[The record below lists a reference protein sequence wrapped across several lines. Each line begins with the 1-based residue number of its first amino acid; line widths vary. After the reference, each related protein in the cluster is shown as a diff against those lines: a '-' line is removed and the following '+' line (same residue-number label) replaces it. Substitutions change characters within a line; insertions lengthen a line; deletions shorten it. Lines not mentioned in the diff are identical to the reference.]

1 MPVGMTN
8 TDPLLLRQT
17 VLDTT
22 DARGLAEFYRTLLG
36 LEYRPGDEPPAAGED
51 DERGRDWLVLRN
63 PGGAQLAFQQV
74 DDLPP
79 STWPEP
85 EVPQQL
91 HLDLTVSTREALQ
104 HEHARALA
112 LGARPP
118 GRLAGRDRT
127 DLRLRRPLRSPVL
140 HLRGAGPIA

>member
-22 DARGLAEFYRTLLG
+22 DARGLAEFYGTLLG

-91 HLDLTVSTREALQ
+91 HSTSPSAPAKRSSMSTL
-104 HEHARALA
+104 ARWRS
-112 LGARPP
+112 ARVLR
-118 GRLAGRDRT
+118 RLAGRDRP

>member
-22 DARGLAEFYRTLLG
+22 DARGLAEFPDTARTG
-36 LEYRPGDEPPAAGED
+36 VPAGDEPPAAGED

-79 STWPEP
+79 STWLNPRCTAAAP
-85 EVPQQL
+85 RP
-91 HLDLTVSTREALQ
+91 HRQ
-104 HEHARALA
+104 H
-112 LGARPP
+112 P
-118 GRLAGRDRT
+118 
-127 DLRLRRPLRSPVL
+127 RSAP
-140 HLRGAGPIA
+140 A